1 MHCDEGM
8 PPSVKLAKEEIVNA
22 ALQVVREKGT
32 AALTTRQIAAVLG
45 VSTRPIFT
53 YFQNMQQV
61 QEAVRQAAQ
70 ALYHSYIKKG
80 LEQVHPFIGL
90 GEQYIRFATQEPE
103 LYRLLF
109 LPLAPGSENKAM
121 EEMERTQN
129 LVLDF
134 LQQIYQLD
142 EAAAKRFFRDVW
154 LVAHSLA
161 ALIVTNCCPYSP
173 EEIRQILTSVSLSVC
188 KACKEIPEFVTNHLD
203 KDTLF
208 RSIIEKE

>member
-1 MHCDEGM
+1 M
-8 PPSVKLAKEEIVNA
+8 PPSVKFTKDEIVDA
-22 ALQVVREKGT
+22 ALQVVREKGA

-134 LQQIYQLD
+134 LQQVYQLD

-203 KDTLF
+203 RDTLF

>member
-1 MHCDEGM
+1 M
-8 PPSVKLAKEEIVNA
+8 PPSVKFTKEEIVNA

-53 YFQNMQQV
+53 YFQNMQQM

-90 GEQYIRFATQEPE
+90 GEQYIRFATQKPE

-129 LVLDF
+129 LVLEF

-203 KDTLF
+203 RDTLF

>member
-1 MHCDEGM
+1 M
-8 PPSVKLAKEEIVNA
+8 PPSVKFTKEEIVNA

-53 YFQNMQQV
+53 YFQNIQQV

-129 LVLDF
+129 LVLEF

-203 KDTLF
+203 RDTLF

>member
-1 MHCDEGM
+1 M
-8 PPSVKLAKEEIVNA
+8 PPSVKFTKEEIVNA
-22 ALQVVREKGT
+22 ALQVVREKGA

-129 LVLDF
+129 LVLEF

-203 KDTLF
+203 RDTLF

>member
-1 MHCDEGM
+1 M
-8 PPSVKLAKEEIVNA
+8 PPSVKFTKEEIVNA

-70 ALYHSYIKKG
+70 ALYHNYIKKG

-129 LVLDF
+129 LVLEF

-203 KDTLF
+203 RNTLF

>member
-1 MHCDEGM
+1 M
-8 PPSVKLAKEEIVNA
+8 PPSVKFTKEEIVNA

-32 AALTTRQIAAVLG
+32 AALTARQIAAVLG

-61 QEAVRQAAQ
+61 QETVRQAAQ

-129 LVLDF
+129 LVLEF

-203 KDTLF
+203 RDTLF

>member
-1 MHCDEGM
+1 M
-8 PPSVKLAKEEIVNA
+8 PPSVKFTKEEIVNA

-32 AALTTRQIAAVLG
+32 AALTTCQIAAVLG

-129 LVLDF
+129 LVLEF

-203 KDTLF
+203 RDTLF

>member
-1 MHCDEGM
+1 M
-8 PPSVKLAKEEIVNA
+8 PPSVKFTKEEIVNA

-32 AALTTRQIAAVLG
+32 TALTTRQIAAVLG

-129 LVLDF
+129 LVLEF

-161 ALIVTNCCPYSP
+161 ALIVTNCCPYSL

-203 KDTLF
+203 RDTLF

>member
-1 MHCDEGM
+1 M
-8 PPSVKLAKEEIVNA
+8 PPSVKFTKEEIVNA

-61 QEAVRQAAQ
+61 QEAVRQATQ

-90 GEQYIRFATQEPE
+90 GEQYNRFATQEPE

>member
-1 MHCDEGM
+1 M
-8 PPSVKLAKEEIVNA
+8 PPSVKFTKEEIVNA

-61 QEAVRQAAQ
+61 QEAVRQATQ

-129 LVLDF
+129 LVLEF

-203 KDTLF
+203 RDTLF

>member
-1 MHCDEGM
+1 M
-8 PPSVKLAKEEIVNA
+8 PPSVKFTKDEIVDA
-22 ALQVVREKGT
+22 ALQVVREKGA

-121 EEMERTQN
+121 EEMERTQS

-134 LQQIYQLD
+134 LQQVYQLD

-161 ALIVTNCCPYSP
+161 ALIVTNCCPHSP

-203 KDTLF
+203 RDTLF

>member
-1 MHCDEGM
+1 M
-8 PPSVKLAKEEIVNA
+8 PTSVKFTKEEIVNA
-22 ALQVVREKGT
+22 ALQVVREKGA

>member
-1 MHCDEGM
+1 M
-8 PPSVKLAKEEIVNA
+8 PPSVKFTKEEIVNV

-129 LVLDF
+129 LVLEF

-203 KDTLF
+203 RDTLF

>member
-1 MHCDEGM
+1 M
-8 PPSVKLAKEEIVNA
+8 PPSVKFTKEKIVNA

-129 LVLDF
+129 LVLEF

-203 KDTLF
+203 RNTLF

>member
-1 MHCDEGM
+1 M
-8 PPSVKLAKEEIVNA
+8 PPSVKCITEEIVNA

-53 YFQNMQQV
+53 YFQNMQQM

-129 LVLDF
+129 LVLEF

-203 KDTLF
+203 RDTLF

>member
-1 MHCDEGM
+1 M
-8 PPSVKLAKEEIVNA
+8 PPSVKFTKEEIVNA

-129 LVLDF
+129 LVLEF

-188 KACKEIPEFVTNHLD
+188 KACKEIPQFVTNHLD
-203 KDTLF
+203 RDTLF

>member
-1 MHCDEGM
+1 ML
-8 PPSVKLAKEEIVNA
+8 PSVKFTKEEIVNA

-32 AALTTRQIAAVLG
+32 TALTTRQIAAVLG

>member
-1 MHCDEGM
+1 M
-8 PPSVKLAKEEIVNA
+8 PPSVKFTKEEIVNA
-22 ALQVVREKGT
+22 ALQVVREKGA

-109 LPLAPGSENKAM
+109 LPLAPGSGNKAM

>member
-1 MHCDEGM
+1 M
-8 PPSVKLAKEEIVNA
+8 PPSVKFTKEEIVNA

-61 QEAVRQAAQ
+61 QEAVRRAAQ

-129 LVLDF
+129 LVLEF

-173 EEIRQILTSVSLSVC
+173 EEIRQILTSVSLSIC

-203 KDTLF
+203 RDTLF

>member
-1 MHCDEGM
+1 M
-8 PPSVKLAKEEIVNA
+8 PPSVKFTKEEIVNA

-109 LPLAPGSENKAM
+109 LPLAPGSGNKAM

>member
-1 MHCDEGM
+1 M
-8 PPSVKLAKEEIVNA
+8 PPSVKFTKEEIVNA

-32 AALTTRQIAAVLG
+32 AALITRQIAAVLG

-129 LVLDF
+129 LVLEF

-203 KDTLF
+203 RDTLF

>member
-1 MHCDEGM
+1 M
-8 PPSVKLAKEEIVNA
+8 PPSVKFTKDEIVNA
-22 ALQVVREKGT
+22 ALQVVREKGA

-70 ALYHSYIKKG
+70 GLYHSYIKKG

-109 LPLAPGSENKAM
+109 LPLAPGSKNNAM

-134 LQQIYQLD
+134 LQQVYQLD

-203 KDTLF
+203 RNALF
-208 RSIIEKE
+208 QSMIEKE

>member
-1 MHCDEGM
+1 M
-8 PPSVKLAKEEIVNA
+8 PPSVKFTKEEIVNA
-22 ALQVVREKGT
+22 ALQVVREKGA

-70 ALYHSYIKKG
+70 TLYHSYIKKG

>member
-1 MHCDEGM
+1 M
-8 PPSVKLAKEEIVNA
+8 PPSVKFTKDEIVNA

-53 YFQNMQQV
+53 YFQNIQQV

-129 LVLDF
+129 LVLEF

-203 KDTLF
+203 RNTLF

>member
-1 MHCDEGM
+1 M
-8 PPSVKLAKEEIVNA
+8 PPSVKSTKEEIVNA

-45 VSTRPIFT
+45 VSTRPIVT

-129 LVLDF
+129 LVLEF

-203 KDTLF
+203 RDTLF

>member
-1 MHCDEGM
+1 M
-8 PPSVKLAKEEIVNA
+8 PPSVKFTKEEIVNA
-22 ALQVVREKGT
+22 ALQVVREKGA

-61 QEAVRQAAQ
+61 QEAVRQATQ
-70 ALYHSYIKKG
+70 TLYHSYIKKG
-80 LEQVHPFIGL
+80 SEQVHPFIGL

>member
-1 MHCDEGM
+1 M
-8 PPSVKLAKEEIVNA
+8 PPSVKFTKEEIVNA

-161 ALIVTNCCPYSP
+161 TLIVTNCCPYSP

>member
-1 MHCDEGM
+1 MTN
-8 PPSVKLAKEEIVNA
+8 PVVKFTKEEIVNA

-32 AALTTRQIAAVLG
+32 AALTARQIAAVLG

-129 LVLDF
+129 LVLEF

-203 KDTLF
+203 RDTLF

>member
-1 MHCDEGM
+1 M
-8 PPSVKLAKEEIVNA
+8 PPSVKFTKEEIVNA
-22 ALQVVREKGT
+22 ALQVVREKGA

-161 ALIVTNCCPYSP
+161 ALIVTNCCPYAP

>member
-1 MHCDEGM
+1 M
-8 PPSVKLAKEEIVNA
+8 PPSVKFTKEEIVNA

-129 LVLDF
+129 LVLEF

-154 LVAHSLA
+154 LVAHNLA

-203 KDTLF
+203 RNTLF

>member
-1 MHCDEGM
+1 M
-8 PPSVKLAKEEIVNA
+8 PPSVKFTKEEIVNA

-80 LEQVHPFIGL
+80 LEQVHPLIGL

-109 LPLAPGSENKAM
+109 LPLAPGSGNKAM

>member
-1 MHCDEGM
+1 M
-8 PPSVKLAKEEIVNA
+8 PPSVKFTKEEIVNA

-134 LQQIYQLD
+134 LQQIYQLE

>member
-1 MHCDEGM
+1 M
-8 PPSVKLAKEEIVNA
+8 PPSVKFTKDEIVDA
-22 ALQVVREKGT
+22 ALQVVREKGA

-70 ALYHSYIKKG
+70 ALYHSYIKQG

-121 EEMERTQN
+121 EEMERTQS

-134 LQQIYQLD
+134 LQQVYQLD

-203 KDTLF
+203 RDTLF

>member
-1 MHCDEGM
+1 M
-8 PPSVKLAKEEIVNA
+8 PPSVKFTKEEIVNA

-32 AALTTRQIAAVLG
+32 VALTTRQIAAVLG

-70 ALYHSYIKKG
+70 TLYHSYIKKG

-129 LVLDF
+129 LVLEF

-203 KDTLF
+203 RDTLF

>member
-1 MHCDEGM
+1 M
-8 PPSVKLAKEEIVNA
+8 PPSGKFTKEEIVNA

-129 LVLDF
+129 LVLEF

-161 ALIVTNCCPYSP
+161 ALLVTTCCPYSP

>member
-1 MHCDEGM
+1 M
-8 PPSVKLAKEEIVNA
+8 PPSVKFTKEEIVNA

-80 LEQVHPFIGL
+80 LEQEHPFIGL
-90 GEQYIRFATQEPE
+90 GEQYIRYATQEPE

-129 LVLDF
+129 LVLEF

-203 KDTLF
+203 RDTLF

>member
-1 MHCDEGM
+1 M
-8 PPSVKLAKEEIVNA
+8 PPSVKFTKEEIVNA

-109 LPLAPGSENKAM
+109 LTLAPGSENKAM

>member
-1 MHCDEGM
+1 M
-8 PPSVKLAKEEIVNA
+8 PPSVKFTKEEIVNA
-22 ALQVVREKGT
+22 ASQVVREKGT

-109 LPLAPGSENKAM
+109 LPLAPGSGNKAM